1 MSFAREVKK
10 ELLSIDNLPCFY
22 HAQVA
27 GIMHSLAEVGITL
40 GGMNVTIKSPIN
52 SIIRYILPYM
62 KHNYQIEGEL
72 SYRTENGLKQ
82 QKYYYLKYLKISSD
96 IVEIFHLLPLDSY
109 MITDELFDNECCKSA
124 FVRGCFIA
132 KGSINDPKKS
142 NYHLEIIFKKI
153 ETASLV
159 LNILK
164 QNDVYASI
172 INRKNQYLLYIKK
185 SEEISKFLA
194 YVGATE
200 GVFEFENS
208 RILRDYY
215 NNVNRTINCDIAN
228 GNRSMQYCQKQKE
241 AIDFLEKHGLVQKL
255 SSRLQDAINLRKE
268 YPDSSLSE
276 LSELSSNVLGKEM
289 SKSGISHCMREI
301 MKVYEYYLERG
312 SKNDKKDN

>member
-10 ELLSIDNLPCFY
+10 ELLNIDNLPCCS
-22 HAQVA
+22 HAQIA
-27 GIMHSLAEVGITL
+27 GIMHSLAEVGISL
-40 GGMNVTIKSPIN
+40 GGMNITLKSPIN
-52 SIIRYILPYM
+52 GIIRYVLPYM
-62 KHNYQIEGEL
+62 KHNYELEGEL
-72 SYRTENGLKQ
+72 SYRTESGLKQ
-82 QKYYYLKYLKISSD
+82 QKYYYLKYEKIDSS
-96 IVEIFHLLPLDSY
+96 IVEKYHLLPLDSY
-109 MITDELFDNECCKSA
+109 MLTDEIFDNECCKSA

-142 NYHLEIIFKKI
+142 NYHLEVMFKKI

-164 QNDVYASI
+164 ENDVYASI
-172 INRKNQYLLYIKK
+172 INKKNQYLLYIKK

-255 SSRLQDAINLRKE
+255 SSRLQDAISLRKE

-301 MKVYEYYLERG
+301 MKVYEYYLEKG
-312 SKNDKKDN
+312 SKNV

>member
-1 MSFAREVKK
+1 MSFASEVKK
-10 ELLSIDNLPCFY
+10 ELLGTNNLICCND
-22 HAQVA
+22 ALIA
-27 GIMHSLAEVGITL
+27 GIVHSLAEVGISF
-40 GGMNVTIKSPIN
+40 GGMSITLKTPIN
-52 SIIRYILPYM
+52 SIIRHVIPFM
-62 KHNYQIEGEL
+62 KRNYQLEGEL
-72 SYRTENGLKQ
+72 SYANQNGIRN
-82 QKYYYLKYLKISSD
+82 QKYYYLRYQGDLNDLVAKY
-96 IVEIFHLLPLDSY
+96 HLLPLDSF
-109 MITDELFDNECCKSA
+109 MITDELFDNECCRSA
-124 FVRGCFIA
+124 FVRGCFIS

-164 QNDVYASI
+164 DNDITASI
-172 INRKNQYLLYIKK
+172 VNKKNQYLLYIKK

-194 YVGATE
+194 FIGATE
-200 GVFEFENS
+200 AVFEFENS

-228 GNRSMQYCQKQKE
+228 GNRSMQYCNKQKE
-241 AIDFLEKHGLVQKL
+241 AIDFLEKHDIVQKL

-276 LSELSSNVLGKEM
+276 LSEFSSNVLGKEM

-301 MKVYEYYLERG
+301 MKIYEYYQK
-312 SKNDKKDN
+312 KNDA

>member
-10 ELLSIDNLPCFY
+10 ELLNMNNLECCV
-22 HAQVA
+22 HAQIA
-27 GIMHSLAEVGITL
+27 GIIHSLAEIGIAL
-40 GGMNVTIKSPIN
+40 GGMNITFKSPIN
-52 SIIRYILPYM
+52 GIIRYILPYM
-62 KHNYQIEGEL
+62 KHHYQLEGEL
-72 SYRTENGLKQ
+72 SYRTESGLKK
-82 QKYYYLKYLKISSD
+82 QKYYYLKYEKVDTSI
-96 IVEIFHLLPLDSY
+96 IEKYHLLPLDSY
-109 MITDELFDNECCKSA
+109 EITDALLENECCTSA

-164 QNDVYASI
+164 DNAINASI
-172 INRKNQYLLYIKK
+172 INKKNQYLLYIKK
-185 SEEISKFLA
+185 AEEISRFLA
-194 YVGATE
+194 YIEATE
-200 GVFEFENS
+200 AVFEFENS

-228 GNRSMQYCQKQKE
+228 GNRSMQYCEKQKE
-241 AIDFLEKHGLVQKL
+241 AIDYLEKHDLVSKL
-255 SSRLQDAINLRKE
+255 SNRLQDAINLRKE

-301 MKVYEYYLERG
+301 MKVYEFYI
-312 SKNDKKDN
+312 SKGNKEN

>member
-10 ELLSIDNLPCFY
+10 ELLGVDNLPCCAE
-22 HAQVA
+22 AQIA
-27 GIMHSLAEVGITL
+27 GIFHSLAEVGISLKGMSITL
-40 GGMNVTIKSPIN
+40 KSPIN
-52 SIIRYILPYM
+52 SIIRHVIPFIKRKYGL
-62 KHNYQIEGEL
+62 EGEL
-72 SYRTENGLKQ
+72 SYALENGLKK
-82 QKYYYLKYLKISSD
+82 QKYYYLKYQGEINNLVSSY
-96 IVEIFHLLPLDSY
+96 HLLPLDSF
-109 MITDELFDNECCKSA
+109 MVTDELFDNECCKNA

-142 NYHLEIIFKKI
+142 NYHLEIMFKKI

-164 QNDVYASI
+164 ENDVYASI
-172 INRKNQYLLYIKK
+172 TNKKNQYLLYIKK

-194 YVGATE
+194 YVGASE
-200 GVFEFENS
+200 GVFEFENL

-228 GNRSMQYCQKQKE
+228 GNRSMQYCNRQKE
-241 AIDFLEKHGLVQKL
+241 AIEFLEKHNIVPKL

-268 YPDSSLSE
+268 YPDSSLAE
-276 LSELSSNVLGKEM
+276 LSEFSSNVLGKEM

-301 MKVYEYYLERG
+301 MKVYEYY
-312 SKNDKKDN
+312 KKKDD